1 MLLEVQDLHVE
12 VKGREVLRGVNLTVD
27 RGESV
32 MLMGPNGSG
41 KSSLIHAIMGH
52 PDYRVTKGS
61 IIFEGKILDGLRTDE
76 RAKLG
81 IGVSF
86 QLPPKVSGVTL
97 GKLLSEIHEETGK
110 HDGDPIEK
118 YVELLN
124 CSELVGRDVNVGF
137 SGGET
142 KRGELLLLLAQRP
155 MFSMIDE
162 PDSGV
167 DVESIRL
174 VTKAIEEVLRPR
186 DSDPQDRPSALIV
199 THQGTIGK
207 LVNASRAYIMIDGR
221 IACFGEAKAIVD
233 LVLTRGFEECVRCTK
248 RGR

>member
-1 MLLEVQDLHVE
+1 MLLEVVDLHVE
-12 VKGREVLRGVNLTVD
+12 VKGREVLRGINLTVD
-27 RGESV
+27 QGESV

-41 KSSLIHAIMGH
+41 KSSLIHTIMGH
-52 PDYRVTKGS
+52 PDYRVTKGA
-61 IIFEGKILDGLRTDE
+61 IIFQGKTLNTLPTDA
-76 RAKLG
+76 RARLG

-86 QLPPKVSGVTL
+86 QLPPKVNGVTL
-97 GKLLSEIHEETGK
+97 SKLLSEIHK
-110 HDGDPIEK
+110 ISKNDGEPIEK

-124 CSELVGRDVNVGF
+124 CSDLVGRDMNVGF
-137 SGGET
+137 SGGEI

-174 VTKAIEEVLRPR
+174 VTKAITELLRPR
-186 DSDPQDRPSALIV
+186 DSDAKDRPSALIV

-207 LVNASRAYIMIDGR
+207 HVNASRAYIMIDGK

-233 LVLTRGFEECVRCTK
+233 LVLTRGFEECVRCMRRK
-248 RGR
+248 R

>member
-1 MLLEVQDLHVE
+1 MLLEVRDLHVE

-41 KSSLIHAIMGH
+41 KSSLIQAIMGH
-52 PDYRVTKGS
+52 PDYRVTKGT
-61 IIFEGKILDGLRTDE
+61 IIFEGRILNGLPTDE

-86 QLPPKVSGVTL
+86 QLPPKVNGVTL
-97 GKLLSEIHEETGK
+97 GKLLSEIHHIGR
-110 HDGDPIEK
+110 HDGNSIEK
-118 YVELLN
+118 YVELLK

-167 DVESIRL
+167 DVESIQL
-174 VTKAIEEVLRPR
+174 VTKAIEEVLRPK
-186 DSDPQDRPSALIV
+186 DSDPRDRPSALIV

-207 LVNASRAYIMIDGR
+207 HVNASRAYIMIDGR

-233 LVLTRGFEECVRCTK
+233 LVLTRGFEECVRCMR

>member
-1 MLLEVQDLHVE
+1 MLLEVRDLHID

-27 RGESV
+27 QGESV

-52 PDYRVTKGS
+52 PDYMVTKGA
-61 IIFEGKILDGLRTDE
+61 ITFEGKILNGLPTDE

-86 QLPPKVSGVTL
+86 QLPPKVNGVTL
-97 GKLLSEIHEETGK
+97 GKLLSEIHQTSK

-118 YVELLN
+118 YVKLLN

-155 MFSMIDE
+155 IFSMIDE

-186 DSDPQDRPSALIV
+186 DFDPQDRPSALIV

-207 LVNASRAYIMIDGR
+207 HLNASRAYIMIDGK

-233 LVLTRGFEECVRCTK
+233 LILTRGFEECVRCM
-248 RGR
+248 RRRR

>member
-1 MLLEVQDLHVE
+1 MLLEVRDLHVE
-12 VKGREVLRGVNLTVD
+12 VKGREVLRGVSLTVD

-52 PDYRVTKGS
+52 PDYKVTKGT
-61 IIFEGKILDGLRTDE
+61 IVFEGKVLNGLPTDE
-76 RAKLG
+76 RARLG

-86 QLPPKVSGVTL
+86 QLPPKVNGVTL
-97 GKLLSEIHEETGK
+97 GKLLSEIRHAGK
-110 HDGDPIEK
+110 HDGDSIEK
-118 YVELLN
+118 YVELLK

-174 VTKAIEEVLRPR
+174 VTKAIEEVLRPK
-186 DSDPQDRPSALIV
+186 DSDPRDRPSALIV

-207 LVNASRAYIMIDGR
+207 HLNASRAYIMIEGR

-233 LVLTRGFEECVRCTK
+233 LILTRGFEECVRCMR

>member
-1 MLLEVQDLHVE
+1 MLLEVRDLHID

-27 RGESV
+27 QGESV

-52 PDYRVTKGS
+52 PDYMVTKGA
-61 IIFEGKILDGLRTDE
+61 ITFEGKILNGLPTDE

-86 QLPPKVSGVTL
+86 QLPPKVNGVTL
-97 GKLLSEIHEETGK
+97 GKLLSEIHQTSK

-118 YVELLN
+118 YVKLLN

-155 MFSMIDE
+155 IFSMIDE

-174 VTKAIEEVLRPR
+174 VTKAIEEVLRPK
-186 DSDPQDRPSALIV
+186 DSDPLDRPSALIV

-207 LVNASRAYIMIDGR
+207 HLNASRAYIMIDGK

-233 LVLTRGFEECVRCTK
+233 LILTRGFEECVRCM
-248 RGR
+248 RRRR

>member
-1 MLLEVQDLHVE
+1 MLLEVRDLHVE
-12 VKGREVLRGVNLTVD
+12 VKGHEVLRGVNLTVD
-27 RGESV
+27 QGESV

-52 PDYRVTKGS
+52 PDYMVTKGS
-61 IIFEGKILDGLRTDE
+61 IIFQGKTLNGLPTDE

-86 QLPPKVSGVTL
+86 QLPPKVNGVTL
-97 GKLLSEIHEETGK
+97 GKLLSEIHRASEG
-110 HDGDPIEK
+110 DGGSVEK
-118 YVELLN
+118 YVELLR

-142 KRGELLLLLAQRP
+142 KRGELLLLLTQRP
-155 MFSMIDE
+155 LFSMIDE

-167 DVESIRL
+167 DVESIQL
-174 VTKAIEEVLRPR
+174 VTKAIGELLKPR
-186 DSDPQDRPSALIV
+186 NSDPGNRPSALIV

-207 LVNASRAYIMIDGR
+207 HLNASRAYIMIEGR
-221 IACFGEAKAIVD
+221 IGCFGEARAIVD
-233 LVLTRGFEECVRCTK
+233 LVLTRGFEECVGCMR